1 MRISLKSKLAIGTTA
16 LAAAAFAGGAYA
28 ATQNSPG
35 GVRQAFLNDV
45 AKRLGVSPAQLSS
58 ALKGAYDD
66 QLQAA
71 VAAGKL
77 TQAQANAIKQ
87 RAKDNGIPPLGGFGL
102 LGPPAS
108 GGKPFAGPG
117 PRPLAF
123 GGSLKAAATYL
134 GLTESQLAQDL
145 SGGKTLAQIAT
156 ARGKSVAGL
165 EASLSA
171 AAKTKLDKLVAGKVI
186 TSAQEQQA
194 ISRLSAA
201 IADVVN
207 GHPPGPGLGPR
218 RGLGPRLF
226 GAPNQ
231 GAGRAGPGTGPQGG
245 PPPWGGRQ
253 PGGLGSLFAS
263 PPPKPSA

>member
-87 RAKDNGIPPLGGFGL
+87 RARDKGIPPFGGFGL
-102 LGPPAS
+102 LGPPGS

-117 PRPLAF
+117 QRPLAF
-123 GGSLKAAATYL
+123 GRSLKAAATYL

-145 SGGKTLAQIAT
+145 SSGKTLAQIAT
-156 ARGKSVAGL
+156 SRGKSVAGL

-171 AAKTKLDKLVAGKVI
+171 AAKTKLDKLVADKVI
-186 TSAQEQQA
+186 TSAQERQA
-194 ISRLSAA
+194 LSRLSTA

-207 GHPPGPGLGPR
+207 GHPPGLGPR

-231 GAGRAGPGTGPQGG
+231 GAGKAGPGSGPQGG